1 MYRLYQK
8 KEILFAVLW
17 IVIYCVLLTPLK
29 GTYGNGSLPML
40 AGLAVIAV
48 VLTIFV
54 KRHHLEEKYGPPRGR
69 LYLARWGG
77 ETAGCIALR
86 PLDEHR
92 CEMKRL
98 YVRPAFRNRGI
109 ARKLVDTILA
119 DARSIGYHEM
129 LLDTLPFLTE
139 AIAMYEGLGFVRTE
153 CYNDS
158 PLADTVYMKLTL

>member
-1 MYRLYQK
+1 MELTIIPAFDAPEDVRELFEEYTKMLVDGDPAFRDYLSIQNYDR
-8 KEILFAVLW
+8 EIL
-17 IVIYCVLLTPLK
+17 
-29 GTYGNGSLPML
+29 
-40 AGLAVIAV
+40 
-48 VLTIFV
+48 
-54 KRHHLEEKYGPPRGR
+54 HLEEKYGPPRGR

-86 PLDEHR
+86 PLDESR

-139 AIAMYEGLGFVRTE
+139 AIALYEDLGFIHTG
-153 CYNDS
+153 CYNNS
-158 PLADTVYMKLTL
+158 PLDTTVYMKLTL

>member
-1 MYRLYQK
+1 MELTIIPAFDAPEDVRELFEEYTNVLIEGNPAFRDYLSIQNYDR
-8 KEILFAVLW
+8 EIL
-17 IVIYCVLLTPLK
+17 
-29 GTYGNGSLPML
+29 
-40 AGLAVIAV
+40 
-48 VLTIFV
+48 
-54 KRHHLEEKYGPPRGR
+54 HLEEKYGPPRGR

-77 ETAGCIALR
+77 EAAGCIALR
-86 PLDEHR
+86 PLDESR

-139 AIAMYEGLGFVRTE
+139 AIAMYENLGFVRTE

-158 PLADTVYMKLTL
+158 PLDTTIYMKLTL

>member
-1 MYRLYQK
+1 MELTIIPAFDAPEDVRELFEEYTNVLIEGDPAFRDYLSIQNYDR
-8 KEILFAVLW
+8 EIL
-17 IVIYCVLLTPLK
+17 
-29 GTYGNGSLPML
+29 
-40 AGLAVIAV
+40 
-48 VLTIFV
+48 
-54 KRHHLEEKYGPPRGR
+54 HLEEKYGPPRGR

-86 PLDEHR
+86 PLDESR

-109 ARKLVDTILA
+109 ARKLVDTVLA

-158 PLADTVYMKLTL
+158 PLTDTVYMKLRL

>member
-1 MYRLYQK
+1 MELTITPAFDAPEIVRELFEEYTKMLVDGDPAFRDYLSIQNYDR
-8 KEILFAVLW
+8 EIL
-17 IVIYCVLLTPLK
+17 
-29 GTYGNGSLPML
+29 
-40 AGLAVIAV
+40 
-48 VLTIFV
+48 
-54 KRHHLEEKYGPPRGR
+54 HLEEKYGPPRGR

-86 PLDEHR
+86 PLDESR

-109 ARKLVDTILA
+109 ARKLVDTVLA

-158 PLADTVYMKLTL
+158 PLDTTIYMKLTL

>member
-1 MYRLYQK
+1 MELTIIPAFDAPEDVRELFEEYTKMLVDGDPAFRDYLSIQNYDR
-8 KEILFAVLW
+8 EIL
-17 IVIYCVLLTPLK
+17 
-29 GTYGNGSLPML
+29 
-40 AGLAVIAV
+40 
-48 VLTIFV
+48 
-54 KRHHLEEKYGPPRGR
+54 HLEEKYGPPRGR

-86 PLDEHR
+86 PLDESR

-109 ARKLVDTILA
+109 AQKLVDTVLA

>member
-1 MYRLYQK
+1 MELTIIPAFDAPEDVRELFEEYTNVLIEGDPAFRDYLSIQNYDR
-8 KEILFAVLW
+8 EIL
-17 IVIYCVLLTPLK
+17 
-29 GTYGNGSLPML
+29 
-40 AGLAVIAV
+40 
-48 VLTIFV
+48 
-54 KRHHLEEKYGPPRGR
+54 HLEEKYGPPRGR

-86 PLDEHR
+86 PLDDSR

-109 ARKLVDTILA
+109 ARKLVDTVLA

-158 PLADTVYMKLTL
+158 PLTDTVYMKLRL

>member
-1 MYRLYQK
+1 MELTITPAFDAPEIVRELFEEYTNVLIEGDPAFRDYLSIQNYDR
-8 KEILFAVLW
+8 EIL
-17 IVIYCVLLTPLK
+17 
-29 GTYGNGSLPML
+29 
-40 AGLAVIAV
+40 
-48 VLTIFV
+48 
-54 KRHHLEEKYGPPRGR
+54 HLEEKYGPPRGR

-86 PLDEHR
+86 PLDESR

-109 ARKLVDTILA
+109 ARKLVDTVLA

-158 PLADTVYMKLTL
+158 PLDTTVYMKLTL

>member
-1 MYRLYQK
+1 MELTIIPAFDALEDVRELFEEYTKMLVDGDPAFRDYLSIQNYDR
-8 KEILFAVLW
+8 EIL
-17 IVIYCVLLTPLK
+17 
-29 GTYGNGSLPML
+29 
-40 AGLAVIAV
+40 
-48 VLTIFV
+48 
-54 KRHHLEEKYGPPRGR
+54 HLEEKYGPPRGR

-77 ETAGCIALR
+77 EAAGCIALR
-86 PLDEHR
+86 PLDESR

-158 PLADTVYMKLTL
+158 PLDTTIYMKLKL

>member
-1 MYRLYQK
+1 MELTIIPAFDAPEVVRELFEEYTNVLIEGDPAFRDYLSIQNYDR
-8 KEILFAVLW
+8 EIL
-17 IVIYCVLLTPLK
+17 
-29 GTYGNGSLPML
+29 
-40 AGLAVIAV
+40 
-48 VLTIFV
+48 
-54 KRHHLEEKYGPPRGR
+54 HLEEKYGPPQGR

-86 PLDEHR
+86 PLDESR

-109 ARKLVDTILA
+109 ARKLVDTVLA

-158 PLADTVYMKLTL
+158 PLADTVYMKLRL

>member
-1 MYRLYQK
+1 MELTIIPAFDAPEIVRELFEEYTNVLIEGDPAFRDYLSIQNYDR
-8 KEILFAVLW
+8 EIL
-17 IVIYCVLLTPLK
+17 
-29 GTYGNGSLPML
+29 
-40 AGLAVIAV
+40 
-48 VLTIFV
+48 
-54 KRHHLEEKYGPPRGR
+54 HLEEKYGPPRGR

-86 PLDEHR
+86 PLDESR

-139 AIAMYEGLGFVRTE
+139 AIAMYENLGFVRIG

>member
-1 MYRLYQK
+1 MELTIIPAFDSPEVVRELFEEYTNVLIEGDPAFRDYLSIQNYDR
-8 KEILFAVLW
+8 EIL
-17 IVIYCVLLTPLK
+17 
-29 GTYGNGSLPML
+29 
-40 AGLAVIAV
+40 
-48 VLTIFV
+48 
-54 KRHHLEEKYGPPRGR
+54 HLEEKYGPPKGR
-69 LYLARWGG
+69 LYLARWNG

-109 ARKLVDTILA
+109 ARKLVDTVLA

-158 PLADTVYMKLTL
+158 PLTDTVYMKLRL

>member
-1 MYRLYQK
+1 MELTITPAFDAPEIVRELFEEYTNVLIEGDPAFRDYLSIQNYDR
-8 KEILFAVLW
+8 EIL
-17 IVIYCVLLTPLK
+17 
-29 GTYGNGSLPML
+29 
-40 AGLAVIAV
+40 
-48 VLTIFV
+48 
-54 KRHHLEEKYGPPRGR
+54 HLEEKYGPPRGR

-86 PLDEHR
+86 PLDESR

-109 ARKLVDTILA
+109 ARKLVDTVLA

-158 PLADTVYMKLTL
+158 PLDTTIYMKLTL

>member
-1 MYRLYQK
+1 MELTIIPAFDAPEDVRELFEEYTNVLIEGDPAFRDYLSIQNYDR
-8 KEILFAVLW
+8 EIL
-17 IVIYCVLLTPLK
+17 
-29 GTYGNGSLPML
+29 
-40 AGLAVIAV
+40 
-48 VLTIFV
+48 
-54 KRHHLEEKYGPPRGR
+54 HLEEKYGPPRGR

-86 PLDEHR
+86 PLDESR

-109 ARKLVDTILA
+109 ARKLVDTVLA

-158 PLADTVYMKLTL
+158 PLDTTIYMKLTL

>member
-1 MYRLYQK
+1 MELTIIPAFDAPEDVRELFEEYTKMLVDGDPAFRDYLSIQNYDR
-8 KEILFAVLW
+8 EIL
-17 IVIYCVLLTPLK
+17 
-29 GTYGNGSLPML
+29 
-40 AGLAVIAV
+40 
-48 VLTIFV
+48 
-54 KRHHLEEKYGPPRGR
+54 HLEEKYGPPRGR

-86 PLDEHR
+86 PLDESR

-109 ARKLVDTILA
+109 ARKLVNTILA

-158 PLADTVYMKLTL
+158 PLDTTIYMKLKL

>member
-1 MYRLYQK
+1 MELTIIPAFDAPEDVRELFEEYTKMLVDGDPAFRDYLSIQNYDR
-8 KEILFAVLW
+8 EIL
-17 IVIYCVLLTPLK
+17 
-29 GTYGNGSLPML
+29 
-40 AGLAVIAV
+40 
-48 VLTIFV
+48 
-54 KRHHLEEKYGPPRGR
+54 HLEEKYGPPRGR

-86 PLDEHR
+86 PLDESR

-129 LLDTLPFLTE
+129 LLDTLPFLRS
-139 AIAMYEGLGFVRTE
+139 AIALYESEGFYRVDK
-153 CYNDS
+153 YNDS
-158 PLADTVYMKLTL
+158 PLSRTYFYCLDL